1 MEDRTPIPGKLSAE
15 VMYASDST
23 CCVCTERGK
32 CFQIHHIDG
41 NRGNNIFEN
50 LAVLCTE
57 CHEKTQWR
65 GGFTRKLTP
74 NVVIEYR
81 NNWIKRV
88 SSYRKKRDEMVVS
101 MQESGEGTSLHD
113 EDTGQSLRKRMKFK
127 IPREAF
133 INSLPDLKA
142 KLLADAQPK
151 WDSGVTSTMVQA
163 TCDYI
168 DSVVAILI
176 VLSSYYS
183 TNPFGNQSPEE
194 YFSEIISSRFRWHR
208 SIAEPGGSGTGGTMV
223 SLHVTCSVQ
232 ADDVFDCCEE
242 AARVGE
248 PAVRV
253 VDNATFLVALNFV
266 TVKNMTQFGFHNCSR
281 ELTCVCPFNAA

>member
-1 MEDRTPIPGKLSAE
+1 MAGRTTVPPKIANK
-15 VMYASDST
+15 VIYASHRT
-23 CCVCTERGK
+23 CCVCAEMGAGK
-32 CFQIHHIDG
+32 AIQIHHIDG
-41 NRGNNIFEN
+41 NPSNHEFQN
-50 LAVLCTE
+50 LAVLCLE
-57 CHEKTQWR
+57 CHNETLLK
-65 GGFTRKLTP
+65 GGFDRKLSP
-74 NVVIEYR
+74 DLVIEYR
-81 NNWIKRV
+81 DNWLKQVRKR
-88 SSYRKKRDEMVVS
+88 RKKFNEMLS
-101 MQESGEGTSLHD
+101 STQESGEGTSLHD

-232 ADDVFDCCEE
+232 ADVETMVKDMVYALVGWENSFD
-242 AARVGE
+242 
-248 PAVRV
+248 
-253 VDNATFLVALNFV
+253 F
-266 TVKNMTQFGFHNCSR
+266 CSWR
-281 ELTCVCPFNAA
+281 RRWHGT